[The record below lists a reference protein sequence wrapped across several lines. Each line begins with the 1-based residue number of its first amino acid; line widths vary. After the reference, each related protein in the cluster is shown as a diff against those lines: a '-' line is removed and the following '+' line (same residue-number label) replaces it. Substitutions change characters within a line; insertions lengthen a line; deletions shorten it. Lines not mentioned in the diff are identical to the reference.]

1 MVAAALLSGSV
12 SAQVYSPLV
21 LLKGQS
27 DTTSLPALAQSVF
40 QQSSARSP
48 RERAEA
54 IWRFFLTD
62 GRFVEPGMIYHIA
75 GWAYEEPGGEVL
87 DPLKLLNSYGFGL
100 CYHIA
105 PLLESVFEAGG
116 FADARVWF
124 LTGHT
129 VAEVFYDGGYHYFDS
144 DMMGYSPLGTY
155 GPIKQRPVASVHQIE
170 LDGSI
175 LTGKLVGSGQNDV
188 ANVDTPWYPADVRAH
203 AIGDLAKLF
212 TTIQDNWLFPEQ
224 RFSAGHTMDFVL
236 RPGERITRYF
246 QPEQANLKYLPY
258 RFDGTEWRE
267 FPQELEQYKIKT
279 ADGPRSQKDARRW
292 ATGVQQFR
300 PAPQASAVM
309 IYPMPCPYVIIDAN
323 VTMTV
328 GLPGPEDR
336 VTVETS
342 ADGGRTW
349 IQSGTI
355 AGPYQGSWV
364 APAAVLTKSEHGSR
378 NAVSGTYGYSARVSR
393 TGGTL
398 RELSLT
404 TRFQVNPRTLPKLIA
419 GNNTLEYNS
428 SHTDRWAIPV
438 SAANLLRSASR
449 VDNASPV
456 VSDGQTYIANIGK
469 EPGGI
474 VVELKAPDG
483 GDLSGFDAGARFLDL
498 HTGFAPDKVTAEIR
512 KIAPWPLPSE
522 PQSASLSWSTSV
534 EGPYQTIWAY
544 DAQLAWKDNQPIDRV
559 LRWPEVDRQVRQL
572 PKGTRSIFVRYRF
585 RGLGM
590 DSPRLAAI
598 RSGLASRSPLLITHV
613 WSENGKRHERVERIS
628 ANEAS
633 KQYTIPIAPGTAARN
648 EALILETL
656 PEKD

>member
-1 MVAAALLSGSV
+1 MRRWMVAAALLSGSV

-21 LLKGQS
+21 LLKGQP

-48 RERAEA
+48 REKAEA

-175 LTGKLVGSGQNDV
+175 LAGKLVGSGQNDV

-212 TTIQDNWLFPEQ
+212 TTVQDNWLFPEQ

-342 ADGGRTW
+342 A
-349 IQSGTI
+349 
-355 AGPYQGSWV
+355 
-364 APAAVLTKSEHGSR
+364 
-378 NAVSGTYGYSARVSR
+378 
-393 TGGTL
+393 
-398 RELSLT
+398 ELLDP
-404 TRFQVNPRTLPKLIA
+404 TRA
-419 GNNTLEYNS
+419 
-428 SHTDRWAIPV
+428 
-438 SAANLLRSASR
+438 
-449 VDNASPV
+449 
-456 VSDGQTYIANIGK
+456 
-469 EPGGI
+469 
-474 VVELKAPDG
+474 
-483 GDLSGFDAGARFLDL
+483 
-498 HTGFAPDKVTAEIR
+498 
-512 KIAPWPLPSE
+512 
-522 PQSASLSWSTSV
+522 
-534 EGPYQTIWAY
+534 
-544 DAQLAWKDNQPIDRV
+544 
-559 LRWPEVDRQVRQL
+559 
-572 PKGTRSIFVRYRF
+572 
-585 RGLGM
+585 RGL
-590 DSPRLAAI
+590 PRQQ
-598 RSGLASRSPLLITHV
+598 S
-613 WSENGKRHERVERIS
+613 
-628 ANEAS
+628 
-633 KQYTIPIAPGTAARN
+633 
-648 EALILETL
+648 
-656 PEKD
+656 